1 MHAAQRVLQKGKCF
15 SLDKKWKYNDN
26 NKNNNNN
33 KTTTLERQY
42 NFTILM
48 KGILKLFLG
57 ATSCKEI
64 YDKDMLVDLIFGYYL
79 CSTSNIPLSRNQF
92 KPIASPNIP

>member
-1 MHAAQRVLQKGKCF
+1 MHAAQKVLQKGKCF

-57 ATSCKEI
+57 PTSCKEI
-64 YDKDMLVDLIFGYYL
+64 YDKDTLVDLIFGYYL

>member
-1 MHAAQRVLQKGKCF
+1 MHAAQEVLQKGKCF

-26 NKNNNNN
+26 DKNNNNN

-48 KGILKLFLG
+48 KGILKIFLG
-57 ATSCKEI
+57 PTSCKEI
-64 YDKDMLVDLIFGYYL
+64 YDKDTLVDLIFGY
-79 CSTSNIPLSRNQF
+79 
-92 KPIASPNIP
+92 